1 MRITVLG
8 CSGGIGGDTRTT
20 SLLVDDDILVDA
32 GTGAA
37 DLDLD
42 ALAAIDHVFLTHAH
56 LDHVASIPF
65 LVDTVGNRRNRPL
78 LVHAEEATIATLRK
92 HVFNW
97 ELWPDFTE
105 IPDARTPYLD
115 FRALVPGET
124 VTVGARRLRAIPV
137 NHTIPAVGY
146 LVGDDR
152 GALAFSGDMTET
164 EGFWEVLNEC
174 DTLRHVIVETS
185 FSDDDEA
192 LSRLSKHLCPK
203 MLVRELG
210 RLTRAAQIHITHLMP
225 GQEDRIMNEIRGH
238 IPLSPP
244 QALRRG
250 MRFEW

>member
-20 SLLVDDDILVDA
+20 SLLIDDDILVDA
-32 GTGAA
+32 GSGAA

-56 LDHVASIPF
+56 LDHVVSIPF
-65 LVDTVGNRRNRPL
+65 LVDTVGKRRNRPL
-78 LVHAEEATIATLRK
+78 LVHAVEATIATLRK

-105 IPDARTPYLD
+105 IPDARTPYLG
-115 FRALVPGET
+115 FRMLVPGET
-124 VTVGARRLRAIPV
+124 VTLGARRLRAIPV

-152 GALAFSGDMTET
+152 GTLAFSGDMTET
-164 EGFWEVLNEC
+164 VEFWDVLNKC

-185 FSDDDEA
+185 FPDEDEA
-192 LSRLSKHLCPK
+192 LSRLSKHLCPS
-203 MLVRELG
+203 MLVRELA

-225 GQEDRIMNEIRGH
+225 GQEDRIMSEIRGH

-244 QALRRG
+244 HALRRG